1 MKSIPE
7 IRSLFPILTREVNGK
22 PLVYLDNAA
31 STQKPQAV
39 SDTISDYY
47 ARYNA
52 NVHRGVHALSVEATE
67 AMEGSRKKVQRF
79 LNAIEDREIIFTSG
93 TTHSINILAQSWAK
107 DTLKTGD
114 EILISALE
122 HHSNIVPWQMACE
135 ATGAV
140 LKVIPVT
147 DAGEL
152 DLEAFETLLSA
163 HTKLLSV
170 AHVSNALGTVNPIQK
185 LIQKARSSGALV
197 HIDGAQAVAHM
208 PVDVQ
213 ALDCDFYSFSA
224 HKLYGPTGMGILY
237 GKASHLEK
245 MNPLF
250 GGGEMIKSV
259 SFEKTTYNE
268 IPFKF
273 EAGTPNIAGIIG
285 LGAAIDFMYSLDW
298 KEVKAHEQRILALAL
313 SELGKMEGMRFIG
326 MPAERSGVISFLID
340 DIHPSDLGTLL
351 DKLGIAVR
359 TGHHC
364 AEPLMNRF
372 QIPGTLRASFG
383 IYNTEEDVMLLAAGL
398 KRVVPML
405 S

>member
-1 MKSIPE
+1 MKSISD
-7 IRSLFPILTREVNGK
+7 IRAQFPILSREVNGK

-31 STQKPQAV
+31 STQKPQSVIDA
-39 SDTISDYY
+39 ISHYY
-47 ARYNA
+47 ERYNA

-67 AMEGSRKKVQRF
+67 AMEGARKKMQRF
-79 LNAIEDREIIFTSG
+79 LNANEDREIIFTSG

-107 DTLKTGD
+107 DSLKKGD
-114 EILISALE
+114 EILVSGLE

-140 LKVIPVT
+140 LKVIPIT

-152 DLEAFETLLSA
+152 DMKTFEGLLSA
-163 HTKLLSV
+163 RTKMLSV
-170 AHVSNALGTVNPIQK
+170 AHVSNAMGTVNPIQMM
-185 LIQKARSSGALV
+185 IQKAHAVGAFV

-213 ALDCDFYSFSA
+213 ALDCDFYSFSS

-237 GKASHLEK
+237 GKAEILEQ

-273 EAGTPNIAGIIG
+273 EAGTPHIAGIIG
-285 LGAAIDFMYSLDW
+285 LGAAIDFIGTLDW
-298 KEVKAHEQRILALAL
+298 QEVKAHEQRVLNLAL
-313 SELGKMEGMRFIG
+313 SELGKLDGIRFIG
-326 MPAERSGVISFLID
+326 MPAERAGVISFLVGN
-340 DIHPSDLGTLL
+340 IHPSDLGTLL

-364 AEPLMNRF
+364 AEPLMDRF
-372 QIPGTLRASFG
+372 QIPGTLRASFS
-383 IYNTEEDVMLLAAGL
+383 IYNTEEDVMRLVEGL
-398 KRVVPML
+398 QRVIPML

>member
-39 SDTISDYY
+39 IDTISDYY

-79 LNAIEDREIIFTSG
+79 LNANEDREIIFTSG

>member
-1 MKSIPE
+1 MKSISD
-7 IRSLFPILTREVNGK
+7 IRAQFPILSREVNGK

-31 STQKPQAV
+31 STQKPQSVIDA
-39 SDTISDYY
+39 ISHYY
-47 ARYNA
+47 EHYNA

-67 AMEGSRKKVQRF
+67 AMEGARKKMQRF
-79 LNAIEDREIIFTSG
+79 LNANEDREIIFTSG

-107 DTLKTGD
+107 DSLKKGD
-114 EILISALE
+114 EILVSGLE

-140 LKVIPVT
+140 LKVIPIT

-152 DLEAFETLLSA
+152 DMKTFEGLLSA
-163 HTKLLSV
+163 RTKMLSV
-170 AHVSNALGTVNPIQK
+170 AHVSNAMGTVNPIQMM
-185 LIQKARSSGALV
+185 IQKAHAVGAFV

-213 ALDCDFYSFSA
+213 ALDCDFYSFSS

-237 GKASHLEK
+237 GKAEILEQ

-273 EAGTPNIAGIIG
+273 EAGTPHIAGIIG
-285 LGAAIDFMYSLDW
+285 LGAAIDFIGTLDW
-298 KEVKAHEQRILALAL
+298 QEVKAHEQRVLNLAL
-313 SELGKMEGMRFIG
+313 SELGKLDGIRFIG
-326 MPAERSGVISFLID
+326 MPAERAGVISFLVGN
-340 DIHPSDLGTLL
+340 IHPSDLGTLL

-364 AEPLMNRF
+364 AEPLMDRF
-372 QIPGTLRASFG
+372 QIPGTLRASFT
-383 IYNTEEDVMLLAAGL
+383 IYNTEEDVMRLVEGL
-398 KRVVPML
+398 QRVIPML

>member
-39 SDTISDYY
+39 IDTISDYY

-213 ALDCDFYSFSA
+213 ALACDFYSFSA